1 MPDQPAGTDT
11 LTLSGITM
19 KVGKNTVVTIDY
31 QLLDASGALLEQEQG
46 IAYLHGGYGGVLPV
60 LETAMEGASVGQEV
74 RARVE
79 PEDGFGHYEEDAMR
93 KEPRSA
99 FPPDVQVGMQFAGSA
114 EDGQEMA
121 VFTVREVTTD
131 TVLVDGNHPLA
142 GQTVEFVVTVRGLR
156 NATEEEVAH
165 GHAHGPGGHHHH

>member
-1 MPDQPAGTDT
+1 
-11 LTLSGITM
+11 M

-31 QLLDASGALLEQEQG
+31 QLLDASGVLLEQEQG
-46 IAYLHGGYGGVLPV
+46 IAYLHGGHGGVLPV
-60 LETAMEGASVGQEV
+60 LEAAMEGAGVGQEV
-74 RARVE
+74 RARVG
-79 PEDGFGHYEEDAMR
+79 PDDGFGHYDESAIR

-99 FPPDVQVGMQFAGSA
+99 FPPDVKVGMQFAGSA

-121 VFTVREVTTD
+121 VFTVKEVTAESVT
-131 TVLVDGNHPLA
+131 VDGNHPLA

-156 NATEEEVAH
+156 NATDEEVAH